1 MYSVVMMMAMAS
13 APETPNCGRP
23 VYSTYCV
30 GCYGGCAGCYGGC
43 AGCYGVRPARRC
55 GCHGYANCYGCQG
68 CIGYQSGIVIIGQ
81 QVTTVDSMRPTV
93 TTGIPSNDG
102 AKLFASASIEV
113 SLPKDAKLFVDDYQ
127 ATSQGMVRLL
137 ATPPLEPEKD
147 FTYTLSA
154 TVVRNQKE
162 IKVQNK

>member
-23 VYSTYCV
+23 VYSSNCV

-127 ATSQGMVRLL
+127 ATSSKGWSVCWRHRPSSLRKTSPIL
-137 ATPPLEPEKD
+137 CPLR
-147 FTYTLSA
+147 LSA
-154 TVVRNQKE
+154 TRRR
-162 IKVQNK
+162 